1 MEQPTWLSCLQPT
14 FPSLDSTSLA
24 AFTVRVLNENLPYI
38 FKRCLFYLFALVTA
52 SPNLVA
58 RQGGCE
64 SVFCWP
70 DFSDDFDSGSSLGAL
85 WQLFRGDPLLPGAP
99 PDDTK
104 TIFNTPGRVPG
115 PEQSPVETYVIAPP
129 DECDAAQASD
139 PHAFSGDTGPSTCE
153 AATGLLV
160 WTRDCTDGGENTRI
174 EEILRGMDS
183 KTLTSTDPLC

>member
-1 MEQPTWLSCLQPT
+1 MIKVFLIKFAKSRLCKESTRCFYSSKTYPIFLSVAC
-14 FPSLDSTSLA
+14 S
-24 AFTVRVLNENLPYI
+24 I
-38 FKRCLFYLFALVTA
+38 CFALVTA

-58 RQGGCE
+58 RQGDCK
-64 SVFCWP
+64 SVVCWP

-85 WQLFRGDPLLPGAP
+85 WQLFRGDPLLPRAS

-104 TIFNTPGRVPG
+104 TIFNAPGRVPG
-115 PEQSPVETYVIAPP
+115 PEQSPVETYVIALP

-160 WTRDCTDGGENTRI
+160 WTRDCTDEGENTRI
-174 EEILRGMDS
+174 EEILRGM
-183 KTLTSTDPLC
+183 